1 MARTTGVAYVA
12 TATQRRGW
20 NIDSV
25 VENEKT
31 DRDKARSVRA
41 RQRALGREIRRMF
54 DGVVKE
60 AVPDDF
66 LDLLKRIDE
75 SDESKGGATSS

>member
-1 MARTTGVAYVA
+1 MA

-75 SDESKGGATSS
+75 SDEGKGGATQS

>member
-1 MARTTGVAYVA
+1 MA

-25 VENEKT
+25 TNDDDKT

-60 AVPDDF
+60 AVPGEF
-66 LDLLKRIDE
+66 LDLLRRIDE
-75 SDESKGGATSS
+75 SDGERGATEAPKS

>member
-1 MARTTGVAYVA
+1 VA

-25 VENEKT
+25 IENDKA
-31 DRDKARSVRA
+31 DRDKARGVRA

-60 AVPDDF
+60 AVPDEF
-66 LDLLKRIDE
+66 LDLLRRIDE
-75 SDESKGGATSS
+75 SDSAGGAPKS

>member
-1 MARTTGVAYVA
+1 MA

>member
-1 MARTTGVAYVA
+1 MA
-12 TATQRRGW
+12 TAIQRRGW

-25 VENEKT
+25 MEKDQT
-31 DRDKARSVRA
+31 ERDKARGVRA

-60 AVPDDF
+60 PVPDEF
-66 LDLLKRIDE
+66 LDLLKRIDD
-75 SDESKGGATSS
+75 SDDAKGGVPR

>member
-1 MARTTGVAYVA
+1 MA

-20 NIDSV
+20 SIDSV
-25 VENEKT
+25 MEKEQT
-31 DRDKARSVRA
+31 DRDKARSIRA

-60 AVPDDF
+60 PVPDDF
-66 LDLLKRIDE
+66 MDLLKRIDD
-75 SDESKGGATSS
+75 SDDGKDGTPAS

>member
-1 MARTTGVAYVA
+1 MA
-12 TATQRRGW
+12 TATQRRGL

-25 VENEKT
+25 IEMDHTE
-31 DRDKARSVRA
+31 RDKTRSVRA

-60 AVPDDF
+60 AVPDEF
-66 LDLLKRIDE
+66 LDLLRRIDE
-75 SDESKGGATSS
+75 TDGEEGAPKS

>member
-1 MARTTGVAYVA
+1 MA

-75 SDESKGGATSS
+75 SDEGKGGAPQS

>member
-1 MARTTGVAYVA
+1 MA
-12 TATQRRGW
+12 TATQRRGL

-25 VENEKT
+25 AENDKT

-60 AVPDDF
+60 AVPDEF
-66 LDLLKRIDE
+66 LDLLRRIDE
-75 SDESKGGATSS
+75 SDGEGSAGGAPKS

>member
-1 MARTTGVAYVA
+1 VA
-12 TATQRRGW
+12 TATQKRGW

-25 VENEKT
+25 MEKDQT

-60 AVPDDF
+60 AVPDEF

-75 SDESKGGATSS
+75 SDDSKGGVARS

>member
-1 MARTTGVAYVA
+1 VA

-20 NIDSV
+20 NIGSV
-25 VENEKT
+25 TKDDDQT

-60 AVPDDF
+60 AVPDEF
-66 LDLLKRIDE
+66 LDLLRRIDASE
-75 SDESKGGATSS
+75 GEGGAAERQKS

>member
-1 MARTTGVAYVA
+1 MA

-20 NIDSV
+20 NIDCV

-75 SDESKGGATSS
+75 SDESKGGATQS

>member
-1 MARTTGVAYVA
+1 VA

-25 VENEKT
+25 MEKDQT
-31 DRDKARSVRA
+31 ERDKARNVRA

-60 AVPDDF
+60 PVPDEF

-75 SDESKGGATSS
+75 SDDKSGVQRS